1 MRKKEYKD
9 AREFKE
15 DFIQKFLFDYCLQKG
30 RYLLNKDFNE
40 KYSNVISS
48 LMGSLEV
55 CIDSDPGLIEEL
67 FKAYCDESI
76 DNVDPLYQRKYARI
90 FNIFNGNLIKDL
102 VKLYDYIRYSNHI
115 VDIVSSYRPQ
125 GEVTL
130 SELLDEYKITKSE
143 LAKLIYLD
151 SHLESEIPYGGDE
164 EIEELENNIKDKFTE
179 EERVELARI
188 LFSQGKFTTKD
199 KLHSIRPQDLP
210 ELRED
215 KFGIEIPDSL
225 ESDVDELL

>member
-1 MRKKEYKD
+1 MKKKEYKD
-9 AREFKE
+9 SREFKE
-15 DFIQKFLFDYCLQKG
+15 DFIQKFLFEYCLQKG
-30 RYLLNKDFNE
+30 RYLLNKEFNE
-40 KYSNVISS
+40 KYSNIISS
-48 LMGSLEV
+48 LMGSIEV
-55 CIDSDPGLIEEL
+55 CIDSDPDLIEEL

-76 DNVDPLYQRKYARI
+76 DNVDPSYQSKYARI
-90 FNIFNGNLIKDL
+90 FNIFNGDLIKDL
-102 VKLYDYIRYSNHI
+102 IKLYDYIRYSNHI

-143 LAKLIYLD
+143 LAKFIYLD

-164 EIEELENNIKDKFTE
+164 EIEELENKLKDKFTE

-188 LFSQGKFTTKD
+188 LFSQGKFTDKD
-199 KLHSIRPQDLP
+199 KLHSIRPQELP
-210 ELRED
+210 EVRED